1 MFLKK
6 PRVSRTNLPVKV
18 SVLVSI
24 LQPRHNLAN
33 VQRDKL
39 RLNRPSLIRKPKNW
53 KNSRPH

>member
-39 RLNRPSLIRKPKNW
+39 RLNRPSLIRKPKN
-53 KNSRPH
+53 